1 MNKKDRNAFNAFRS
15 AYEGAEMPEL
25 PDELS
30 KESIVN
36 MLDQKEVPKTKRR
49 KKYIPLKAVLAA
61 TLAIA
66 VIAGSSVVYEG
77 ISAGVKLQKSYT
89 SQAIET
95 ASDYKEIKKIF
106 EKINKQNNNATWIRS
121 GFFGKATADLAQE
134 EGLGSAPGNNSN
146 VGKTNV
152 QVEGVDEAD
161 IIKNDGKY
169 LYRLVFDK
177 LYIISLLPA
186 DKMKVAETI
195 NIYDDIKIAEK
206 KTSDA
211 TQSGSEGSG
220 SGDQSGASSGRTDAY
235 YPEYDYLYEDGA
247 IDADEFY
254 IYGNTLTVLGNV
266 CDFTTGKGYKT
277 FVNIYDISDISK
289 VTLKKQFLQD
299 GLYLSSRLIG
309 GDLYILSNFSVSLN
323 SDEVFSEESCI
334 PTSGYS
340 DNIKTVPAKDICI
353 VSEPDYPSY
362 LIASGLNL
370 DNLKAGATTKS
381 VLGAGEN
388 AYCNAESLFVART
401 KCTYTSNVLSDV
413 VAEIYT
419 PGAYDCLT
427 EIYRFSLDDGKITF
441 DCKGAVDGTIDDG
454 QFSMDEYNGYFRIA
468 TTGSDKKGVTS
479 GGVYVLDKNMKTVGK
494 ITGLAKGER
503 IYAVRFIGETAYVVT
518 FEQTA
523 PLCVIDLSKPES
535 PALKGE
541 LKIAGFSE
549 YLHPVGK
556 NLLLG
561 IGKNGDLNGITPGI
575 KISLFDVSD
584 PQKPIEVDRRIFG
597 GNSASRNFTTDAWY
611 THKAVMV
618 YSEKNLYG
626 IPVWASD
633 YSSGIKELFLTIRI
647 ENNKIINDYLYPLSE
662 DKTGYYSIDC
672 RGTYIDDT
680 IYISADRFV
689 KAFSMTDGSL
699 LGEIEL

>member
-1 MNKKDRNAFNAFRS
+1 MK
-15 AYEGAEMPEL
+15 P
-25 PDELS
+25 
-30 KESIVN
+30 
-36 MLDQKEVPKTKRR
+36 
-49 KKYIPLKAVLAA
+49 
-61 TLAIA
+61 
-66 VIAGSSVVYEG
+66 
-77 ISAGVKLQKSYT
+77 
-89 SQAIET
+89 QAII
-95 ASDYKEIKKIF
+95 KKFKKIF
-106 EKINKQNNNATWIRS
+106 EKINKQINNATGSRA
-121 GFFGKATADLAQE
+121 GFFGKATAARAQE

-370 DNLKAGATTKS
+370 DNLK
-381 VLGAGEN
+381 L
-388 AYCNAESLFVART
+388 
-401 KCTYTSNVLSDV
+401 
-413 VAEIYT
+413 
-419 PGAYDCLT
+419 
-427 EIYRFSLDDGKITF
+427 
-441 DCKGAVDGTIDDG
+441 
-454 QFSMDEYNGYFRIA
+454 
-468 TTGSDKKGVTS
+468 
-479 GGVYVLDKNMKTVGK
+479 
-494 ITGLAKGER
+494 
-503 IYAVRFIGETAYVVT
+503 
-518 FEQTA
+518 EQ
-523 PLCVIDLSKPES
+523 
-535 PALKGE
+535 
-541 LKIAGFSE
+541 
-549 YLHPVGK
+549 
-556 NLLLG
+556 
-561 IGKNGDLNGITPGI
+561 
-575 KISLFDVSD
+575 
-584 PQKPIEVDRRIFG
+584 PQNPF
-597 GNSASRNFTTDAWY
+597 
-611 THKAVMV
+611 
-618 YSEKNLYG
+618 
-626 IPVWASD
+626 
-633 YSSGIKELFLTIRI
+633 
-647 ENNKIINDYLYPLSE
+647 
-662 DKTGYYSIDC
+662 
-672 RGTYIDDT
+672 
-680 IYISADRFV
+680 
-689 KAFSMTDGSL
+689 
-699 LGEIEL
+699 